1 MSNSRTFRR
10 RLGVTGVAAAL
21 VFGGV
26 ACGNGDDATSAA
38 PQTTAAMAEPDA
50 STSETSGSDAMAAS
64 DTVLT
69 SSPAAELR
77 ATLTAGLQ
85 EHVYLAGIAVYA
97 AVNTPEAFDPAVAA
111 LDENSVAL
119 SEAVGG
125 IYGADAGEAF
135 LGLWRT
141 HIDMFVAYTQGRAAG
156 DQAAVDAALADLDA
170 YAGDFGAFLEGANP
184 NFDADDI
191 AENLGMHVGTLTAAI
206 DAVVA
211 GEADGFTKLRAAA
224 GHMSMTAQYL
234 ADGIARQH
242 PDDFGA

>member
-119 SEAVGG
+119 SVAVGG

-170 YAGDFGAFLEGANP
+170 YAWTRR
-184 NFDADDI
+184 FDQPGSYPYTCGPHPHM
-191 AENLGMHVGTLTAAI
+191 LGSIEV
-206 DAVVA
+206 
-211 GEADGFTKLRAAA
+211 K
-224 GHMSMTAQYL
+224 
-234 ADGIARQH
+234 
-242 PDDFGA
+242 P